1 MVMRLMVDGNS
12 NEAEK
17 RGGGG
22 GERWGLRREAELEAE
37 VEADERCGGRGGGD
51 RRRRRWSWRRE
62 VEERGGLVGEKAMS
76 ALMVDGASNE
86 CANECRKR
94 Q

>member
-1 MVMRLMVDGNS
+1 MTAPVMRSMVDGNS

-22 GERWGLRREAELEAE
+22 GERWGWRQRWRREAELEDVGCFKE
-37 VEADERCGGRGGGD
+37 VI
-51 RRRRRWSWRRE
+51 S
-62 VEERGGLVGEKAMS
+62 
-76 ALMVDGASNE
+76 
-86 CANECRKR
+86 R